1 MSSKILKFFEIDSTN
16 LECKRIIDSK
26 SVLNSLQNNII
37 VTAQVQTQGRG
48 RLDRNW
54 VSLQGNMMFS
64 IIIPKAWVKN
74 FNTLPV
80 CVCLAIFRE
89 ISPNIDVKFKWPNDL
104 LIIENGVPK
113 KFCGVLIENYAEFC
127 IIGIGVNVVGSPP
140 VNTLFPA
147 THLQKYG
154 IQISSEEKINA
165 SLLEI
170 LNENQVEVL
179 KKWQEM
185 NYFQGKNVKING
197 IEGIFEGV
205 DENFSVILRN
215 NAKETR
221 IITFGDVS

>member
-1 MSSKILKFFEIDSTN
+1 MSSKILNFFEIDSTN
-16 LECKRIIDSK
+16 LESKRIIDSK
-26 SVLNSLQNNII
+26 TVLNSLQNNII
-37 VTAQVQTQGRG
+37 VTAKVQTQGRG

-54 VSLQGNMMFS
+54 VSLVGNMMFS

-74 FNTLPV
+74 FNTLPA

-104 LIIENGVPK
+104 LIIENGITK

-127 IIGIGVNVVGSPP
+127 IIGIGVNVVESPSE
-140 VNTLFPA
+140 NTLFPA
-147 THLQKYG
+147 THLKKYG
-154 IQISSEEKINA
+154 IRISNEEKINA

-179 KKWQEM
+179 KKWQKM

-197 IEGIFEGV
+197 IDGIFEGV
-205 DENFSVILRN
+205 DENFSVILKQNEGR
-215 NAKETR
+215 K

>member
-16 LECKRIIDSK
+16 LESKRIIDSK
-26 SVLNSLQNNII
+26 TILNDLQSNII

-64 IIIPKAWVKN
+64 IVIPKAWVKN
-74 FNTLPV
+74 FNTLPA

-104 LIIENGVPK
+104 LIIENDIPK
-113 KFCGVLIENYAEFC
+113 KFCGVLIETHGEFL
-127 IIGIGVNVVGSPP
+127 IVGIGINLVDNPFEITIFSS
-140 VNTLFPA
+140 

-205 DENFSVILRN
+205 HENFSVILRN

>member
-16 LECKRIIDSK
+16 LESKRIIDSK
-26 SVLNSLQNNII
+26 TILNDLQSNII

-64 IIIPKAWVKN
+64 IVIPKAWVKN
-74 FNTLPV
+74 FNTLPA

-104 LIIENGVPK
+104 LIIENDIPK
-113 KFCGVLIENYAEFC
+113 KFCGVLIETHGEFL
-127 IIGIGVNVVGSPP
+127 IVGIGINLVDNPFEI
-140 VNTLFPA
+140 TIFPS

-154 IQISSEEKINA
+154 IQISNEEKINA

-170 LNENQVEVL
+170 LNDNQVEVL

-205 DENFSVILRN
+205 DENFSVILKN
-215 NAKETR
+215 NAKEAR